1 MYEPTF
7 LLIAAMV
14 SGLCFRPRSSLFA
27 THMEQLA
34 DYLDGLESWTAN
46 LLQKKLDMESDVE
59 RDMENGYLD

>member
-1 MYEPTF
+1 
-7 LLIAAMV
+7 MV

>member
-1 MYEPTF
+1 
-7 LLIAAMV
+7 
-14 SGLCFRPRSSLFA
+14 
-27 THMEQLA
+27 MEQLA